1 MAAFS
6 VSMVRGAAV
15 LGVLIVSFSRVVAM
29 GATALALV
37 LGGMRPPRLRQAGI
51 RLGLLAGYAVISGL
65 LGVLLIGPALG
76 VVSGYSVSLAG
87 TGMLLV
93 FGAAAATAGL
103 QAALGIPGTLIAIIA
118 MVVFGDPT
126 AGTSIATPLLASPWN
141 VIGQGLPPSA
151 ALSAGRGV
159 VYLGGANL
167 AGPLT
172 VLATYAAAGTL
183 LALAATAWRRRRP
196 ASRAPQPEA
205 EAAGITAERSL
216 TP

>member
-1 MAAFS
+1 
-6 VSMVRGAAV
+6 
-15 LGVLIVSFSRVVAM
+15 
-29 GATALALV
+29 
-37 LGGMRPPRLRQAGI
+37 
-51 RLGLLAGYAVISGL
+51 
-65 LGVLLIGPALG
+65 

-103 QAALGIPGTLIAIIA
+103 QAALGMPGTLIAIIA

-126 AGTSIATPLLASPWN
+126 AGTSIATPLLACPWN

-167 AGPLT
+167 TGPLT

-183 LALAATAWRRRRP
+183 LALAATARRRHRP

-205 EAAGITAERSL
+205 EAADITAERSL